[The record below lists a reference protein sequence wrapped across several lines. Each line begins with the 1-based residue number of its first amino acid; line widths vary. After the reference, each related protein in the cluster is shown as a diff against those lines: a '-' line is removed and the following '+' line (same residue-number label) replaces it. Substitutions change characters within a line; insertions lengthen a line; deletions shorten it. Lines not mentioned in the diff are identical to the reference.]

1 MNFMRLCLLLT
12 VMIPVFLLLY
22 YAYASDF
29 QAQGRYIMPGL
40 LPIMYFI
47 TLGYET
53 WLDRLVKS
61 ERAKRIFFRVSSVLL
76 AGSCVLVYGMVYAP
90 NY

>member
-1 MNFMRLCLLLT
+1 MNLLRLCLLIA
-12 VMIPVFLLLY
+12 VIIPVILLLY

-53 WLDRLVKS
+53 WLDRLIKS
-61 ERAKRIFFRVSSVLL
+61 ERVKRIFFRVSSVLL
-76 AGSCVLVYGMVYAP
+76 AASCVLVYGMVYAP